1 MFVKINSWN
10 FQHLFV
16 LRLFQKAIVKIFLFA
31 YFCNPLNKST
41 WKMMLNAFCWAAFAC
56 KTFWLFQCSRIQ
68 QWEINTLVKLKKH
81 YFYLFFLFFQLMAK
95 NMLLVWNV
103 QSRNAAQRLLDLAML
118 VCTFV
123 ARSNVKMN
131 QIDHEPDTTIG
142 FIALLNLSNWTYFS
156 LLCAYLNKISTYCKS
171 YPFIY

>member
-1 MFVKINSWN
+1 MRTDF
-10 FQHLFV
+10 HLTH
-16 LRLFQKAIVKIFLFA
+16 
-31 YFCNPLNKST
+31 ST
-41 WKMMLNAFCWAAFAC
+41 LMCELMTISDV
-56 KTFWLFQCSRIQ
+56 TFWLNWRNIVLISQNIRSLYFISNFQLGTK
-68 QWEINTLVKLKKH
+68 NTL
-81 YFYLFFLFFQLMAK
+81 LM
-95 NMLLVWNV
+95 WNA
-103 QSRNAAQRLLDLAML
+103 QTPNAVHWLLDQAML
-118 VCTFV
+118 ACTFV